1 MIEFLIL
8 WFSLFLKDPFFQII
22 HYYESMFSHTI
33 NVGVFCCFLF
43 FFGGGGGLTNLR
55 MRC

>member
-33 NVGVFCCFLF
+33 NVGF
-43 FFGGGGGLTNLR
+43 FFLGGGGLTYLR